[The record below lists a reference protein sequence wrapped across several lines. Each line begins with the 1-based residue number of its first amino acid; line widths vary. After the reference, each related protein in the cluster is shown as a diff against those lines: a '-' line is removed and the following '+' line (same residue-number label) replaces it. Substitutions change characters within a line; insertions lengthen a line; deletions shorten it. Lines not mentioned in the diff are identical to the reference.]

1 MNSLRSSHIHP
12 LTSPLPIVLGV
23 TGHRDLRTQDIPQLK
38 HSVQTIFRELLA
50 NYPSTPLTMLS
61 SLAEGADRLVAD
73 VALEMGI
80 DLVCP
85 LPLPPELYRS
95 DFVTEESR
103 AEFDR
108 LLRAAKSWFTLP
120 LVEGVTNEDIKT
132 HGRPRDLQYAQVGA
146 YHAQHSQI
154 LIALWD
160 GLVLDSVGGTG
171 KVVHYK
177 LDGVPKI
184 FGKTQSPLDP
194 VETGPVYHVLTPRES
209 NADIKDAPFTVKKY
223 FPRGYG
229 EDQEARTAFDRIF
242 QQIDRFNS
250 DTERY
255 TLHLQQHKPQSEA
268 WLLGEQS
275 KEELSEELRS
285 IVDHYSTA
293 DTLAT
298 YFQRYTRRAFVGIF
312 SFVFCAAAFFD
323 LYAHLFHD
331 EPLVL
336 AGYLCA
342 LMLAFIWY
350 VFAKRRHYQTKYLD
364 YRALAEGLRVQFFW
378 RVAGLRQTAGD
389 YYIRKQK
396 SELDWIRFAMRTAAI
411 PLNAD
416 SDAMDPGDTAKLRT
430 RLERVLHSWVEDQAK
445 YYPKAL
451 KRDHHRLH
459 RLERT
464 INILFYVGVILAVIQ
479 LLLEIPHELKDYVV
493 VATGLAP
500 ITAAL
505 LGGYIERNALI
516 GHIKQYERMGVMFVQ
531 AKEYLVALL
540 KDRRYAEASD
550 FIFELGTEALG
561 ESGDWMLLH
570 RERPL
575 EVPKG

>member
-1 MNSLRSSHIHP
+1 M
-12 LTSPLPIVLGV
+12 LGV
-23 TGHRDLRTQDIPQLK
+23 TGHRDLRPEDIEQLK
-38 HSVQTIFRELLA
+38 HSVATIFRDLLQ
-50 NYPSTPLTMLS
+50 NYPHTPLTMLS
-61 SLAEGADRLVAD
+61 SLAEGADRLVAE
-73 VALEMGI
+73 VALDMGI

-85 LPLPPELYRS
+85 LPLPPELYRA
-95 DFVTEESR
+95 DFATEASR
-103 AEFDR
+103 QEFDR
-108 LLRAAKSWFTLP
+108 MLAAAKSWFTLA
-120 LVEGVTNEDIKT
+120 LVDGV
-132 HGRPRDLQYAQVGA
+132 GRESIEQKGPERDLQYAQVGA
-146 YHAQHSQI
+146 FHAQHSQI

-184 FGKTQSPLDP
+184 FGKAQSPLDP
-194 VETGPVYHVLTPRES
+194 VETGPVYHVVTPRTS
-209 NADIKDAPFTVKKY
+209 NASVEGAPFSVRKY

-229 EDQEARTAFDRIF
+229 DDDEARSAFDRIF
-242 QQIDRFNS
+242 KQIDRFNL
-250 DTERY
+250 DAERLSLVV
-255 TLHLQQHKPQSEA
+255 TQNKLQSEE
-268 WLLGEQS
+268 WLLGGLR
-275 KEELSEELRS
+275 KDHLSEELRS

-298 YFQRYTRRAFVGIF
+298 YFQKFTRRAFVGIF
-312 SFVFCAAAFFD
+312 SFVFAAAAFFD

-331 EPLVL
+331 EPMVL
-336 AGYLCA
+336 AGYLVA
-342 LMLAFIWY
+342 LLMAFIWY
-350 VFAKRRHYQTKYLD
+350 TYAKRNHYQTRYLD

-378 RVAGLRQTAGD
+378 RYCGLRQTAGD

-411 PLNAD
+411 PLNAA
-416 SDAMDPGDTAKLRT
+416 SDNVGPSQLEKFRS
-430 RLERVLHSWVEDQAK
+430 RLSFVLNSWVADQAK

-459 RLERT
+459 RLERM
-464 INILFYVGVILAVIQ
+464 INMLFYVGVGLAVVQ
-479 LLLEIPHELKDYVV
+479 LLLEIPHEVKDYVV

-531 AKEYLVALL
+531 AKEYLTMLL
-540 KDRRYAEASD
+540 ESHRYEDASE
-550 FIFELGTEALG
+550 FIFELGTEALA